1 MSFNHVNER
10 PDSRQGNADLLDRQL
25 LVVDAM
31 RVISEGELK
40 ITLNEIQEAMS
51 YAWDELTRYGRGQST
66 SSL

>member
-1 MSFNHVNER
+1 MSFNPVNER